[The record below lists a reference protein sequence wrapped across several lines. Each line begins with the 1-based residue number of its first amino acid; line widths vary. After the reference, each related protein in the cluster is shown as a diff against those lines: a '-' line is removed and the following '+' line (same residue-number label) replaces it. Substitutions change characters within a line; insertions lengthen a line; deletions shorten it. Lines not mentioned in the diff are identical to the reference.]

1 MMSERSI
8 RRALIVI
15 ALIALAAGLA
25 AQAAGRASMASAA
38 WTIGTVPT
46 ILALGVSIFR
56 DLKAGRMG
64 VDAVALLSMTAA
76 LLLGASLAAI
86 VVAVMY
92 AGGTVLED
100 TAMPVRSAT
109 SGLLWTGHPGRLTAV
124 KDVVFKISPPM
135 RSRPAIPCS
144 CGRGRLSPADGIVLS
159 PAATLDKS
167 ALTGEPISVCRSAAE
182 GVRSGTVN
190 AGEAFEFRAAAT
202 AGESTYEGIIRLVTA
217 AQPAK
222 SPFMR
227 MADKYALL
235 LLPATRDRRDC
246 LDFSGDPLRAL
257 AVLVAS
263 TPCPLFSRPRWHSS
277 PASPGQ
283 PGAVS

>member
-8 RRALIVI
+8 RRALIAI

-92 AGGTVLED
+92 AGGAVVLED
-100 TAMPVRSAT
+100 TAIARAERDLRS
-109 SGLLWTGHPGRLTAV
+109 LVDP
-124 KDVVFKISPPM
+124 
-135 RSRPAIPCS
+135 
-144 CGRGRLSPADGIVLS
+144 
-159 PAATLDKS
+159 
-167 ALTGEPISVCRSAAE
+167 EP
-182 GVRSGTVN
+182 
-190 AGEAFEFRAAAT
+190 
-202 AGESTYEGIIRLVTA
+202 
-217 AQPAK
+217 
-222 SPFMR
+222 
-227 MADKYALL
+227 
-235 LLPATRDRRDC
+235 DRI
-246 LDFSGDPLRAL
+246 
-257 AVLVAS
+257 
-263 TPCPLFSRPRWHSS
+263 
-277 PASPGQ
+277 
-283 PGAVS
+283 